1 MNRNDRL
8 FELIQILR
16 DGRLHTARD
25 MAERLAVSVRT
36 IWRDMATLEASGVP
50 VEGER
55 GVGYILRQPITL
67 PPMILTV
74 EEMEALRLG
83 MRLVAD
89 GADAG
94 LSRAARSLA
103 SKLAAVVPQSQDS
116 EGDEDALFVFSAD
129 TITRAARHLPL
140 IRTAVKAR
148 ERLSITYLDEA
159 GRQTHRDIRPLQLAF
174 WGRVWTLAAF
184 CEARSDFRNFRLD
197 RILAISPTGETFPDE
212 PGRRLADFLAR
223 NGPDD

>member
-1 MNRNDRL
+1 MRRTDRL
-8 FELIQILR
+8 FELIRILR

-25 MAERLAVSVRT
+25 MAERLEVSVRT

-83 MRLVAD
+83 VRLVAE
-89 GADAG
+89 GADQG
-94 LSRAARSLA
+94 LGRAARSLA
-103 SKLAAVVPQSQDS
+103 SKLAAVVPQSQDD
-116 EGDEDALFVFSAD
+116 EGDENALFVFSAD

-140 IRTAVKAR
+140 IRAAVR
-148 ERLSITYLDEA
+148 SHERLAITYLDEA

-184 CEARSDFRNFRLD
+184 CEARGDFRNFRLD
-197 RILAISPTGETFPDE
+197 RLQAISLTGERFPDE
-212 PGRRLADFLAR
+212 PGRGLDDFLAR
-223 NGPDD
+223 SGPDD